1 MFALSRRLWPL
12 PVACS
17 SFFLS
22 LGLVLPAPVA
32 APPVQAA
39 QPHPHT
45 VSRPLRLGVLTL
57 EAALERALLDDP
69 WLQGSQ
75 YTERALMDEATA
87 AAALPDPSVSLRA
100 GNFPVDTLDI
110 NQEGMT
116 QTSVGI
122 SQRFPRGQSRVLAQ
136 QQKQQLAAQQPLLR
150 LDRRAR
156 VRADVTQLWLEVFVA
171 QQSLRLIEAD
181 RTLFEQLA
189 DATDARYAAGMAKSS
204 QQDAISARL
213 ELLRLDDRISVLAQR
228 RDRARQRL
236 GEWLGQGMPLP
247 VAEELPDLQLLRPL
261 PSPAGGARQQEGALG
276 AYHACIA
283 QHPSVRALA
292 QRTEVAKTEVELARQ
307 HYKPE
312 WGLSAQY
319 GYRAEDLA
327 GRERADLF
335 SVGLTFDLPLFTAK
349 RQDKN
354 VSAAL
359 SRYEAMRTEQL
370 LLSRQLVAQL
380 RSGRAE
386 LARLDQRALL
396 YGEQLLPQLAEQ
408 SAAALSAYQSDDGE
422 LSALLRAR
430 MAELDARIEALDI
443 AVQRLQRIARINY
456 LLSEAPTDEAGLLGC
471 FLQHAPNIPP
481 NAPPNMSLS
490 RRPRSP
496 AEDAQHEQHR

>member
-1 MFALSRRLWPL
+1 MFALSRQPWRL

-22 LGLVLPAPVA
+22 LCLFLLAPLA
-32 APPVQAA
+32 DPHAQAA
-39 QPHPHT
+39 QPPPA
-45 VSRPLRLGVLTL
+45 SEPLRPGVLTL
-57 EAALERALLDDP
+57 QAAIEGALLDDP
-69 WLQGSQ
+69 WLQGSEH
-75 YTERALMDEATA
+75 TERALMDEATA

-122 SQRFPRGQSRVLAQ
+122 SQRFPRGQSRVLAR

-150 LDRRAR
+150 LDRQAR
-156 VRADVTQLWLEVFVA
+156 VRATVTELWLDAFVA

-189 DATDARYAAGMAKSS
+189 DATDARYAAALGKAS

-213 ELLRLDDRISVLAQR
+213 ELLRLDDRLSVLAQR

-236 GEWLGQGMPLP
+236 GEWLGPGMALPLP
-247 VAEELPDLQLLRPL
+247 DQLPELAPLRPL
-261 PSPAGGARQQEGALG
+261 PPLAADGDTDASLV
-276 AYHACIA
+276 A
-283 QHPSVRALA
+283 QHPAVRALA
-292 QRTEVAKTEVELARQ
+292 QRTEAAHTEAELARQ

-335 SVGLTFDLPLFTAK
+335 SVGLTFDLPLFTAN

-370 LLSRQLVAQL
+370 LLSRQLLAQL
-380 RSGRAE
+380 QSRRAE
-386 LARLDQRALL
+386 LARLEERALL

-408 SAAALSAYQSDDGE
+408 SAAALSAYQSDDGDF
-422 LSALLRAR
+422 SSLLRAR
-430 MAELDARIEALDI
+430 IAELDARIEALDI
-443 AVQRLQRIARINY
+443 AVQRLQRIAQINY
-456 LLSEAPTDEAGLLGC
+456 LLSEAPTDEAGVLSS
-471 FLQHAPNIPP
+471 FPQYAPDPQAGP
-481 NAPPNMSLS
+481 T
-490 RRPRSP
+490 R
-496 AEDAQHEQHR
+496 